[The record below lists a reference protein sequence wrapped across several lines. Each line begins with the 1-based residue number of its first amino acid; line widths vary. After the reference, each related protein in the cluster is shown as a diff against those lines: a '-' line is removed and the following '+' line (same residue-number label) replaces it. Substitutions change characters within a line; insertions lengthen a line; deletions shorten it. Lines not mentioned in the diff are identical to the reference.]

1 MNKRKEKGKME
12 KSALSA
18 REIKT
23 ELASKNKSNISE
35 IAK

>member
-1 MNKRKEKGKME
+1 ME
-12 KSALSA
+12 KSALSALSA